1 MQDNGASDQS
11 AVRVELRL
19 RVNVVRSIP
28 TFSARTAWLSWP
40 ARSMSASNEYCV
52 MVRSS
57 GDNRVSQREESFLA
71 NLRTSETGAG
81 TKLGRVQSFMNFFLY

>member
-11 AVRVELRL
+11 AVRVKRRL
-19 RVNVVRSIP
+19 RVNVVRSFP
-28 TFSARTAWLSWP
+28 TRSASTAWLSWP
-40 ARSMSASNEYCV
+40 ARSMFASNEYFV

-71 NLRTSETGAG
+71 NLRTSEQAQGPSLDACN
-81 TKLGRVQSFMNFFLY
+81 LL